1 MELIITEQQE
11 QLIINK
17 MLSEA
22 TEYEDKVLA
31 VKKYLDANFQ
41 RGNIDKMGEDGM
53 PAKEE
58 VAVMLTGDKK
68 PVRTMTDVQLFYLL
82 QSRFKN
88 ILQGEDRDKFLKKVL
103 RAWYG
108 KKITDNGN
116 IVD

>member
-41 RGNIDKMGEDGM
+41 RGNIDKMGDDGM

-58 VAVMLTGDKK
+58 LAVMLTKDKK

-88 ILQGEDRDKFLKKVL
+88 ILQGEERDKFLKKVL
-103 RAWYG
+103 KAWYW